1 MRFFG
6 YLCRSSNSKHLQHLG
21 AIMVDD
27 LHGDL
32 AHRLCTIRNADQVLV
47 IEDGQIVER
56 GRHEVLLVKKGAYYP
71 LYMRQFVNQNGDN
84 GNGSLNRAYRLG
96 GRRTAPN
103 RWMVR

>member
-1 MRFFG
+1 M
-6 YLCRSSNSKHLQHLG
+6 
-21 AIMVDD
+21 
-27 LHGDL
+27 
-32 AHRLCTIRNADQVLV
+32 LV